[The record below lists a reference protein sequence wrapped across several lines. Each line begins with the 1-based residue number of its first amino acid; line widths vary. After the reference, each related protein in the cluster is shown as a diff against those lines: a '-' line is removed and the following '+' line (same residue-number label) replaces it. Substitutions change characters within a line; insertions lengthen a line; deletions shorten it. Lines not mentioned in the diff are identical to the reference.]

1 MIVKSKNKDA
11 FNLTVT
17 MLTQKLKEHPINI
30 NKDERVALLT

>member
-1 MIVKSKNKDA
+1 
-11 FNLTVT
+11 VT